1 MKPRLFVLLLLL
13 LLLSVGCAQQPRPIV
28 AEPLEKHEREK
39 DINTCLTYATKH
51 GSIDMAPVMA
61 GSDKT
66 DFPDGDYQVQLYES
80 CMMRKGYRF

>member
-1 MKPRLFVLLLLL
+1 MKLRLFFLLLLL
-13 LLLSVGCAQQPRPIV
+13 LVSVGCVRQPRSIV

-39 DINTCLTYATKH
+39 DVTTCLTYAAKH
-51 GSIDMAPVMA
+51 GSIDMEPVMA

-66 DFPDGDYQVQLYES
+66 DFPDNEYQVQLYES